1 MCRAASLRL
10 VVFDKVP
17 WPKPTILHKARRARF
32 GKSYDDLL
40 TRLRL
45 KQAFGRLIR
54 GAGDKGCFVILESA
68 TPSRL
73 LTAFPPETPV
83 LRCGLAEAKL
93 RPEIRGFLGPPA
105 ERRDRRE

>member
-1 MCRAASLRL
+1 LRL

-32 GKSYDDLL
+32 GRTYDDLL

-54 GAGDKGCFVILESA
+54 SQTDKGCFVILEPA

-73 LTAFPPETPV
+73 LSAFPPETPV
-83 LRCGLAEAKL
+83 RRCGLSEAVS
-93 RPEIRGFLGPPA
+93 EIREFLEA
-105 ERRDRRE
+105 